1 MDLRFTD
8 EEVAFRNEV
17 RSFIRENVPADVTAA
32 LRDGRHVSKDGMVR
46 WTRILN
52 AKGWSVPH

>member
-1 MDLRFTD
+1 MDLRFTV

-52 AKGWSVPH
+52 AKG